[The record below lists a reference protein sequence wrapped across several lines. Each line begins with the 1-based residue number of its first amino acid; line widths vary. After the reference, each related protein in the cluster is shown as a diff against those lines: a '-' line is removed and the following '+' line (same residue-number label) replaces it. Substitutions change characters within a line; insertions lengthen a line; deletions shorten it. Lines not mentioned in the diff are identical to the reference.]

1 MIVIVK
7 DEKNVKNVSAIIWEM
22 RKWRVHKYV
31 YACVQTEWVA
41 VVSEW
46 VSVCRNKTNENM
58 LALKRTNTNNITI
71 LSCLRG

>member
-1 MIVIVK
+1 MIVIEK
-7 DEKNVKNVSAIIWEM
+7 DEKNVKNVSATIWKM

-31 YACVQTEWVA
+31 YACVQKEWVV